1 MDCRQNRVACRGGLI
16 LIDKDRFCEEI
27 RLCEKAMYYVAFSV
41 TGSNDDAAEIISEAI
56 YRAYKNLDSLKN
68 EGAFKAWILRIVHNT
83 AVETVRKN
91 SKIIPLEENNHSFYC
106 EDENLT
112 ERLDL
117 QNAVN
122 RLKQPYRTVVVLFYY
137 ENLSAAEI
145 AKITASNVAAV
156 KKQLSRARNML
167 RESLKEDFNQ

>member
-91 SKIIPLEENNHSFYC
+91 SKIILLEENNHSFYC
-106 EDENLT
+106 C
-112 ERLDL
+112 R
-117 QNAVN
+117 
-122 RLKQPYRTVVVLFYY
+122 K
-137 ENLSAAEI
+137 
-145 AKITASNVAAV
+145 
-156 KKQLSRARNML
+156 
-167 RESLKEDFNQ
+167 

>member
-1 MDCRQNRVACRGGLI
+1 MPEVRDVLLRTR
-16 LIDKDRFCEEI
+16 
-27 RLCEKAMYYVAFSV
+27 SV
-41 TGSNDDAAEIISEAI
+41 PQSQ
-56 YRAYKNLDSLKN
+56 
-68 EGAFKAWILRIVHNT
+68 
-83 AVETVRKN
+83 
-91 SKIIPLEENNHSFYC
+91 
-106 EDENLT
+106 
-112 ERLDL
+112 RLDL

-145 AKITASNVAAV
+145 AKITDSNVAAV